1 MLKQRDPRMDR
12 VLVDSGSGDIEVCRA
27 NMRELTKAL
36 ELPLRKGVMS
46 GDTLQG
52 IFETSDVRNMR
63 YVEYPIDFVQPGTE
77 GDYTAY
83 VIPNCGYIPHMT
95 VEGDYVTVPTYMV
108 GNSIDWCLKYAKDAN
123 WNVVERATRVFRD
136 GVTKKL
142 NDDGWHVIL
151 AAGLDRNI
159 IVTDSAAGAG
169 QFTKRLVSLAK
180 VVMRRNGGGNSTSVN
195 RGELTDVAMSPEA
208 MEDIR
213 NWNVDQVDETTRREI
228 FVAPGDQGLT
238 RLFGVNLMVLDEL
251 GQGQEYEL
259 YYENDL
265 SGSLPAGDIELLVG
279 LDLRNRDSF
288 VQPVRQ
294 ELELYEDVTLHRQM
308 KAGFYGWMETG
319 FAVLDSRR
327 VLLMSI

>member
-1 MLKQRDPRMDR
+1 MFKQRDPRMDQ
-12 VLVDSGSGDIEVCRA
+12 VLVNSGSGDYSVAQA

-36 ELPLRKGVMS
+36 ELPLRKGIMP
-46 GDTLQG
+46 GNTLQG
-52 IFETSDVRNMR
+52 IFEPADFRTARS
-63 YVEYPIDFVQPGTE
+63 VEFPIDFVQPGTE

-95 VEGDYVTVPTYMV
+95 VQGDYVTVPTYMV
-108 GNSIDWCLKYAKDAN
+108 GNSIDWCLKYARDAN
-123 WNVVERATRVFRD
+123 WNVVERASRVFRD
-136 GVTKKL
+136 GVSKKL

-195 RGELTDVAMSPEA
+195 RGELTDVVMSPEA

-213 NWNVDQVDETTRREI
+213 NWNVDQVDEVTRREI
-228 FVAPGDQGLT
+228 FTAPGDQGLT

-259 YYENDL
+259 YYENEL
-265 SGSLPAGDIELLVG
+265 GGTLPAGDIELLIG
-279 LDLRNRDSF
+279 LDLRNRDSL
-288 VQPVRQ
+288 VMPVRQ
-294 ELELYEDVTLHRQM
+294 ELEVFDDPTLHRQM
-308 KAGFYGWMETG
+308 KAGFYGWLEIG

-327 VLLMSI
+327 VLLLSI